1 MFHQAQVINPFYLQ
15 VPEERMQATRL
26 LLELHAGS
34 PVILLPVSS
43 QSPEILVVDLGKLS
57 VSNSFCYAGSE
68 GTISSVQ
75 QLAKD
80 RAAAQPLDG
89 NVATCLTIVNVT
101 MLSRIPHTLER
112 AKDASF

>member
-1 MFHQAQVINPFYLQ
+1 MFHQVQVINPFYSQ

-57 VSNSFCYAGSE
+57 VNNSFCYAGSE
-68 GTISSVQ
+68 GTISSVRQ
-75 QLAKD
+75 QAED
-80 RAAAQPLDG
+80 RAAAQPVDG
-89 NVATCLTIVNVT
+89 NIATCLSVVNVT
-101 MLSRIPHTLER
+101 VLSRMPHTLER
-112 AKDASF
+112 AKHPSF